1 MTKKRHISFL
11 FLFIFI
17 FSNVGW
23 SINAHYCQ
31 GELKETS
38 LLHNSIKVIDE
49 LTETMPCCETDVDFE
64 SPQDENNKDCCKDE
78 IVKSN
83 TSDQNLVKVIPLQLE
98 LLSAEMTWNTPFFN
112 NIHIAESTN
121 NLLDS
126 YLEANAPPL
135 FKLYCRL
142 LFYA

>member
-1 MTKKRHISFL
+1 MTKKRHISIL

-31 GELKETS
+31 GELKEAS
-38 LLHNSIKVIDE
+38 LLHNSNNAIDAFAQ
-49 LTETMPCCETDVDFE
+49 TMPCCETDVACT
-64 SPQDENNKDCCKDE
+64 SPQTESDQDCCKDE

-83 TSDQNLVKVIPLQLE
+83 TSEQNFVKVVPWQLE
-98 LLSAEMTWNTPFFN
+98 LLSAEITWHTPFLN
-112 NIHIAESTN
+112 TTHIAEATN